1 MEQQPPSPPA
11 EEPQEQPASE
21 QPAPAPAAQRP
32 PQQTEGATEALNER
46 GAALAQLLEQV
57 ADPYGIGSGG
67 RWEIPW
73 IEVRPQNLV
82 EVAKRCRDHRE
93 LQMRMLHCLL
103 VVDYAEQLQVVYI
116 LLSLFKGHKAMLK
129 VNVPADAPTVP
140 SVTGLWAGAEWYERE
155 MHDLFGVEFEG
166 NPNTAPLILY
176 EGFEGH
182 PGLKSF
188 PFHEYEE
195 Y

>member
-1 MEQQPPSPPA
+1 MEQQPPSPAA

-21 QPAPAPAAQRP
+21 QHPRAPA
-32 PQQTEGATEALNER
+32 QQAETSADGLDER
-46 GAALAQLLEQV
+46 GTALAQVLQRV
-57 ADPYGIGSGG
+57 ADPYVVETGG
-67 RWEIPW
+67 RWEVPW
-73 IEVRPQNLV
+73 IEVSPQNLV
-82 EVAKRCRDHRE
+82 GVARRCRDHPD

-103 VVDYAEQLQVVYI
+103 VVDYTERLQVVYI
-116 LLSLFKGHKAMLK
+116 LLSLSQGHKAMLK
-129 VNVPADAPTVP
+129 VNLPADAPKVP
-140 SVTGLWAGAEWYERE
+140 SVTSLWAGAEWYERE

-166 NPNTAPLILY
+166 NPNTAPLVLY

>member
-1 MEQQPPSPPA
+1 
-11 EEPQEQPASE
+11 
-21 QPAPAPAAQRP
+21 
-32 PQQTEGATEALNER
+32 
-46 GAALAQLLEQV
+46 
-57 ADPYGIGSGG
+57 
-67 RWEIPW
+67 
-73 IEVRPQNLV
+73 
-82 EVAKRCRDHRE
+82 
-93 LQMRMLHCLL
+93 MRMLHCLL

>member
-11 EEPQEQPASE
+11 EEPQEQSASK
-21 QPAPAPAAQRP
+21 QPAPAPAAPRP
-32 PQQTEGATEALNER
+32 AQPAEATGEGLNER
-46 GAALAQLLEQV
+46 GAALAQLLERV
-57 ADPYGIGSGG
+57 VDPYEVGSGG

-103 VVDYAEQLQVVYI
+103 VVDYVEQLQVVYI
-116 LLSLFKGHKAMLK
+116 LFSPSKGHMAMLK
-129 VNVPADAPTVP
+129 VNLPAGAPTVP
-140 SVTGLWAGAEWYERE
+140 SVTGLWLGAEWYERE

-166 NPNTAPLILY
+166 NPNTAPLVLY

-188 PFHEYEE
+188 PFNEYEE